1 MTQKLDEEQ
10 IAEATEVCNLIGPHL
25 AQAIAEGTRPSHE
38 TFERELWC
46 KVYAASV
53 SHEPE
58 RASTYHAT
66 VGDIAVERYNERFPK

>member
-46 KVYAASV
+46 KVYAGSVTWHGDYSASW
-53 SHEPE
+53 
-58 RASTYHAT
+58 HAE
-66 VGDIAVERYNERFPK
+66 VADKALDEFNKRFPK